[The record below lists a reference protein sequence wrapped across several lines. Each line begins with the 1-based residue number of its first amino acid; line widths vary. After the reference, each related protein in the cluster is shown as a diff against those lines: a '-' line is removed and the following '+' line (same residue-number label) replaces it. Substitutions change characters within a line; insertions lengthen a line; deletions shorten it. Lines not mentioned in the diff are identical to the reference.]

1 MTRPG
6 GGDLGRIGH
15 LDAAA
20 LPACLRDIPRPVAR
34 LWYLGDPTPLATA
47 PLRHVAIVGTRE
59 ASPYGIRVAEQL
71 AAAAAGAGYVVVS
84 GLARGID
91 AAAHRAA
98 LAAGGATIGVQGTG
112 VDVPYPASHRALH
125 AVMAERGTVVSEF
138 EPGALASPGCFPR
151 RNRIIAALCRVVV
164 VVEAGFKSGAINT
177 ASQALELDR
186 VVAAV
191 PGRIDED
198 RAAGSNHLIRDGA
211 QVIASPGDLLGLL
224 DLSTSIGA
232 GGTPREL
239 TPPSRSLSSSL
250 SDPSHATGS
259 DEDRPPHDPMEAM
272 EALPFRLAATRLIED
287 ELAGVIE
294 RDGAWYRRGRGR

>member
-6 GGDLGRIGH
+6 GGDHGRIGH

-34 LWYLGDPTPLATA
+34 LWYLGDPATLADA
-47 PLRHVAIVGTRE
+47 PFRHVAIVGTRE
-59 ASPYGIRVAEQL
+59 ASPYGIRTAERL
-71 AAAAAGAGYVVVS
+71 ATACAEHGYVVVS

-112 VDVPYPASHRALH
+112 VDVPYPVSHRALH
-125 AVMAERGTVVSEF
+125 AVMAERGLVVSEF

-177 ASQALELDR
+177 AAQALDLDR

-191 PGRIDED
+191 PGRIDEE
-198 RAAGSNHLIRDGA
+198 RAAGSNHLLRDGA
-211 QVIASPGDLLGLL
+211 QVIASADDLIGLVK
-224 DLSTSIGA
+224 LSTSA
-232 GGTPREL
+232 E
-239 TPPSRSLSSSL
+239 PSRR
-250 SDPSHATGS
+250 
-259 DEDRPPHDPMEAM
+259 DEPPRRPDAWRSTIDRPTADLGDESADHPTEDPNDQFEH
-272 EALPFRLAATRLIED
+272 LPFRLAATNAIAA
-287 ELAGVIE
+287 ELAGRIE
-294 RDGAWYRRGRGR
+294 RDGLRYRRGQGG